1 MASYNRVVFAG
12 HLAADPVGKLVGN
25 DMACRFTLVYN
36 AKWHDKEGKEV
47 EEVCFVDIEAWR
59 KNADTAMK
67 YLKKGNMVLVEGKLK
82 QAKWIKDGVERSKHL
97 IACDK
102 IVLIEPHSDNPHP
115 RVPSAFA
122 QVASADT
129 QVGKS
134 GSDKSGEIDP
144 RPVGP
149 SLSSIALAKAEE
161 IDDLPF

>member
-59 KNADTAMK
+59 KNADIAMK

-102 IVLIEPHSDNPHP
+102 IVLIEPRTDKSGTDKSGTDKSGTDKSGSD
-115 RVPSAFA
+115 
-122 QVASADT
+122 
-129 QVGKS
+129 KS

-144 RPVGP
+144 R
-149 SLSSIALAKAEE
+149 E
-161 IDDLPF
+161 IEDLPF